1 MKVSRLRY
9 QLRALQA
16 CTAATALAVV
26 FLAASAFRQAA
37 PPRQRFDEIDV
48 ERINIV
54 EKDGRVRLV
63 IANSARQ
70 AVTVVDGK
78 QILPG
83 RKRDAGLIFFNDEG
97 DENGGMT
104 WSGATTNGAARA
116 SAGLSFDQY
125 KQDETI
131 TLRYTQTATNRQ
143 AGLTIADRPEA
154 SIAGAARMNDA
165 TTDAERAKIRQEL
178 VDAGVVGSRARV
190 FAGKDQSGT
199 AKLALSDGEG
209 KPRLVLTVDRS
220 GAAKIEFLDAAG
232 KVIQSVT
239 PSP

>member
-1 MKVSRLRY
+1 MMVRRVRH

-16 CTAATALAVV
+16 CTAATTVGVA
-26 FLAASAFRQAA
+26 FLAASAFRQATSA
-37 PPRQRFDEIDV
+37 RQRFDEIDV
-48 ERINIV
+48 QRINVV
-54 EKDGRVRLV
+54 EPDGRVRLV

-104 WSGATTNGAARA
+104 WSGARANGVARA

-131 TLRYTQTATNRQ
+131 TLRYTQTETDRQ

-154 SIAGAARMNDA
+154 SIAAAARMNDA
-165 TTDAERAKIRQEL
+165 TTDAERAKVRQDL
-178 VDAGVVGSRARV
+178 IDAGVVGNRPRV

-199 AKLALSDGEG
+199 AKLALSDGDG

-232 KVIQSVT
+232 RVIQSV
-239 PSP
+239 SPAR